1 MNRLFRRLT
10 NKGELKKN
18 LEIQMNNNKI
28 LRANLKAEQ
37 EYSRKL
43 EQELNAV
50 KNNLRIALKDNE
62 ELAKMLNEL
71 VIKYNVK
78 FETNEKTKAKRT
90 NKKKGE

>member
-1 MNRLFRRLT
+1 MSFNFL
-10 NKGELKKN
+10 KQVSKKELKKN
-18 LEIQMNNNKI
+18 LEIQMKNNKV

-37 EYSRKL
+37 EYSRKI

>member
-78 FETNEKTKAKRT
+78 FETNENPKVKRT
-90 NKKKGE
+90 SKKKEQ

>member
-18 LEIQMNNNKI
+18 LEIQMKNNKV

-37 EYSRKL
+37 EYSRKI